1 MKLYLTIDIYKINFQ
16 FQQAQQDIAA
26 SNHDEVDD
34 DDEVEWR
41 TIMCNL

>member
-1 MKLYLTIDIYKINFQ
+1 MNLFLTTDIYKINFQ
-16 FQQAQQDIAA
+16 FQQAQQDIA
-26 SNHDEVDD
+26 SNHDDADDD